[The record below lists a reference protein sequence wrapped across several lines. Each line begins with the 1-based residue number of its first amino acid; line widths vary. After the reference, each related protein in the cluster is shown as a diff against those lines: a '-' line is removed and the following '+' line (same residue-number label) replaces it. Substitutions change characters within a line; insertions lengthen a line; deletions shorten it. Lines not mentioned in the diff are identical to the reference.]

1 MRSPVEHGARAAG
14 DARELGRLL
23 EAVAVCRGGLE
34 GDVRIERAE
43 DGLGRRQAADDA
55 RLLEQQ
61 RRGARC
67 VLGDGGLG
75 RQVAAADVL
84 GERRERDA
92 LQIELLGYDH
102 RSSTGSC
109 PGRWTTWPASSGSS
123 VGQSARKCAP
133 RLSVRVSAP
142 AAISLVR
149 RCGAPRS
156 CSSPAASRTRPAS
169 CHSASAKVRRD
180 GFERLRDGRSAEP
193 SGKIGLLERG
203 ERGPAAEDEA
213 FEQRVRREPVRSV
226 NARAGTL
233 AGRVQPGQL
242 GPAVEVGDDAAH
254 RVVGRRRHRDRLDG
268 GVEPGILERPDHGR
282 EAVPVDR
289 AEVEQRRAAR
299 SDLTRNH
306 VARSE
311 LVGEA
316 VAAVVEQER
325 AGAAQGFAEENARA
339 AQSSRMELDELEVGD
354 AGSRA
359 VGHGDP
365 VSDRARRVGRS
376 FPERGRAARCEQRGP
391 RRDRTAVRDH
401 ADTA

>member
-1 MRSPVEHGARAAG
+1 MTRIPSSRPKRWLRPPPQRTAYFSSARSPGVVLRVSRISAPVPSIASTKRRVSVAIPDRRPRRLSAVRSPVRTARVRPEMRASSAGCSKRSPSAAD
-14 DARELGRLL
+14 DAKETFGSS
-23 EAVAVCRGGLE
+23 
-34 GDVRIERAE
+34 DAE
-43 DGLGRRQAADDA
+43 DGLDRRQAADDA

-61 RRGARC
+61 RRGAGC

-169 CHSASAKVRRD
+169 CHSARRRS
-180 GFERLRDGRSAEP
+180 GVTVSSGCGDGRSAEP
-193 SGKIGLLERG
+193 SRKAGLLERG
-203 ERGPAAEDEA
+203 EGRPAAEDEA

-226 NARAGTL
+226 NARCRRTH
-233 AGRVQPGQL
+233 RPRT
-242 GPAVEVGDDAAH
+242 GP
-254 RVVGRRRHRDRLDG
+254 
-268 GVEPGILERPDHGR
+268 
-282 EAVPVDR
+282 
-289 AEVEQRRAAR
+289 
-299 SDLTRNH
+299 
-306 VARSE
+306 
-311 LVGEA
+311 
-316 VAAVVEQER
+316 
-325 AGAAQGFAEENARA
+325 
-339 AQSSRMELDELEVGD
+339 
-354 AGSRA
+354 
-359 VGHGDP
+359 
-365 VSDRARRVGRS
+365 
-376 FPERGRAARCEQRGP
+376 AARCRP
-391 RRDRTAVRDH
+391 SRSVTTPPIV
-401 ADTA
+401 